1 MRLNVGC
8 GLDVRPGWTNIDTG
22 EAWWNSDMDVTYGD
36 ALHLESYYRRSEVV
50 LLNHV
55 LHLFDYDEAEKVL
68 LECFLCLKPGGRF
81 VVVDADVERVT
92 RRVAAHHQET
102 LDMLAK
108 VVPGSKTDGERL
120 LRWIVWHGTRR
131 SLWSD
136 VSIAMRMVDLGLTPY
151 LYGNNVSHEVDSL
164 LESIFPE
171 CEPGTDHLN
180 GHPPIPRP
188 LESFVVVGVR

>member
-8 GLDVRPGWTNIDTG
+8 GLDRRAGWTNVDLYTIPPAGPG
-22 EAWWNSDMDVTYGD
+22 EYEFGD
-36 ALHLESYYRRSEVV
+36 ARNLAAYWKDRCEVV

-55 LHLFDYDEAEKVL
+55 LHLFDYDDAERVL
-68 LECFLCLKPGGRF
+68 DECVACLKPGGRF
-81 VVVDADVERVT
+81 VVVDVDVERVT
-92 RRVAAHHQET
+92 RRVAGHNRAT
-102 LDMLAK
+102 LNMLAA
-108 VVPGSKTDGERL
+108 VVPGSRTDGERL

-136 VSIAMRMVDLGLTPY
+136 VAIASRMRDRGLTPY
-151 LYGNNVSHEVDSL
+151 WYGGAVSGLVDGL
-164 LESIFPE
+164 LDDIFTEES
-171 CEPGTDHLN
+171 GTDPLG

>member
-8 GLDVRPGWTNIDTG
+8 GEDVRPGWVNLDERGWVPECEI
-22 EAWWNSDMDVTYGD
+22 EFGD
-36 ALHLESYYRRSEVV
+36 ARDLSRYDRQCEVV

-55 LHLFDYDEAEKVL
+55 LHLFDYDDAERVL
-68 LECFLCLKPGGRF
+68 VECARCLKPGGRF

-92 RRVAAHHQET
+92 RRVAAHHQAT
-102 LDMLAK
+102 IDMLAK
-108 VVPGSKTDGERL
+108 VVPGPRTDGERL
-120 LRWIVWHGTRR
+120 LRWIVWHGSRR

-136 VSIAMRMVDLGLTPY
+136 VAIASRMVGMGLTPY

-171 CEPGTDHLN
+171 CKPGTDHLN

-188 LESFVVVGVR
+188 LESFVVIGVR